1 MSAPGVIAQSD
12 GLVRH
17 AGVQAIYPEGLTM
30 LAKQRRALI
39 LDEVRRSG
47 GVRVSELTQMLA
59 VSDMTVRRDLE
70 ILAREGLLEKV
81 HGGATISG
89 HLSTEEPGFEAKAHR
104 ELREKDLIAS
114 WAAAMI
120 LPGSAIALSAGTT
133 TYALAHHLPGI
144 AGLTVVTNSIRI
156 ADLLW
161 ASGQTD
167 PTVIVTGGVR
177 TPSDA
182 LVGPIALNAVRS
194 LHFDAVF
201 MGVHGMA
208 ERTGFTTPNLTES
221 EVNRALVSAA
231 RRLVVLAD
239 HTKWGEVG
247 LSTFASLEEADVLV
261 TDEAIT
267 DEARAILS
275 DAVGELV
282 VVPTGGSSPPSSVH
296 TSDSH
301 RTSAGR
307 IARSSPGDPKESS
320 VPAGRIARLADRIED
335 RSHA

>member
-1 MSAPGVIAQSD
+1 MVLTSLD
-12 GLVRH
+12 GHVAVGQGPVRH
-17 AGVQAIYPEGLTM
+17 PRGRAIYSGGLTM
-30 LAKQRRALI
+30 LAKQRRSLI
-39 LDEVRRSG
+39 LEEVRRSG
-47 GVRVSELTQMLA
+47 GVRVSDLTQMLS
-59 VSDMTVRRDLE
+59 VSDMTVRRDLDV
-70 ILAREGLLEKV
+70 LAREGLLEKV
-81 HGGATISG
+81 HGGATVGG

-114 WAAAMI
+114 FAAGLI
-120 LPGSAIALSAGTT
+120 QPGSAIALSAGTT

-156 ADLLW
+156 AEVLW
-161 ASGQTD
+161 ASGRSD
-167 PTVIVTGGVR
+167 PTVVVTGGIR

-221 EVNRALVSAA
+221 EVNRALVAAA

-239 HTKWGEVG
+239 HTKWGEIG

-261 TDEAIT
+261 SDDALP
-267 DEARAILS
+267 DDARNVLS
-275 DAVGELV
+275 DTVGELV
-282 VVPTGGSSPPSSVH
+282 VV
-296 TSDSH
+296 
-301 RTSAGR
+301 
-307 IARSSPGDPKESS
+307 SPG
-320 VPAGRIARLADRIED
+320 A
-335 RSHA
+335 